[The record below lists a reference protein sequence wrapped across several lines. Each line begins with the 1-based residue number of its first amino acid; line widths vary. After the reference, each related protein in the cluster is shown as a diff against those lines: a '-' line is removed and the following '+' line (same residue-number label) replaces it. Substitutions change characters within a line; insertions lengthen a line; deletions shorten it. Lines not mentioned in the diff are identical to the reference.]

1 MGGAIITN
9 NKSLAKKAYHI
20 AYTSKKNHK
29 YEFIHDQV
37 GYNYGLPNLN
47 AALGINQISSL
58 SKILNAK
65 KKFSKK
71 FKKVC
76 DENNINFFQEINY
89 AKRNNWLNICV
100 LKKTDSINNIIKKFY
115 DNGVYV
121 RPCMETN
128 DQTQHV

>member
-1 MGGAIITN
+1 MPI
-9 NKSLAKKAYHI
+9 LQ
-20 AYTSKKNHK
+20 KNHN
-29 YEFIHDQV
+29 EFIHDQV

-76 DENNINFFQEINY
+76 DENNINFFKKLIMQKEI
-89 AKRNNWLNICV
+89 I
-100 LKKTDSINNIIKKFY
+100 
-115 DNGVYV
+115 G
-121 RPCMETN
+121 
-128 DQTQHV
+128 